1 MPLLSVTAAKIRA
14 DSSLGFSYKSTQNEG
29 IFITRVFPE
38 GTFGQ
43 THLKPGQQIISI
55 NGTNVSRVD
64 TSTFKAV
71 LASLPAGDVTIV
83 IKTHEEE
90 HNISSVTF
98 DCACNVVNQNDTS
111 IQRVI
116 HSKMQTDAGI
126 IPETLLLAGVPRD
139 VWFLIYSLVEEEL
152 MPVSLACFKANE
164 EYSKAM
170 LIYNRDARSAFKPS
184 AVTVQKATA
193 NMIGVQTGILHN
205 NVTLVA
211 TALKDRVNSILAK
224 YNVMSAIATKEFNLP
239 KYKIWETSSNT
250 LMLAVGLSFYPMNFL
265 TISATPIFTASAAS
279 APLEEDMPMPVFGS
293 VDG

>member
-29 IFITRVFPE
+29 IFITNVNPE
-38 GTFGQ
+38 GTFGR

-90 HNISSVTF
+90 LKICSVTF
-98 DCACNVVNQNDTS
+98 DCVCNVVKQNDTS

-116 HSKMQTDAGI
+116 YSKMKSSADI

-164 EYSKAM
+164 EYSKEM
-170 LIYNRDARSAFKPS
+170 FIYKRDARGALKPS
-184 AVTVQKATA
+184 AYLTVQKSTA

-239 KYKIWETSSNT
+239 KYKQTSSNT

-265 TISATPIFTASAAS
+265 TISATPIFAASAAS
-279 APLEEDMPMPVFGS
+279 APLEEDVPMAVFGS

>member
-1 MPLLSVTAAKIRA
+1 MKSSA
-14 DSSLGFSYKSTQNEG
+14 D
-29 IFITRVFPE
+29 
-38 GTFGQ
+38 
-43 THLKPGQQIISI
+43 
-55 NGTNVSRVD
+55 
-64 TSTFKAV
+64 
-71 LASLPAGDVTIV
+71 
-83 IKTHEEE
+83 
-90 HNISSVTF
+90 
-98 DCACNVVNQNDTS
+98 
-111 IQRVI
+111 
-116 HSKMQTDAGI
+116 I

-170 LIYNRDARSAFKPS
+170 LIYNRDAQSALKPS
-184 AVTVQKATA
+184 ALTVQKTTA

-224 YNVMSAIATKEFNLP
+224 YNVMSAIATKEFKLP
-239 KYKIWETSSNT
+239 KYKQTSTNT

-279 APLEEDMPMPVFGS
+279 APLEEDVPMAVFGS

>member
-29 IFITRVFPE
+29 IFITNVNPE

-98 DCACNVVNQNDTS
+98 DCVCNVVNRNDRS

-116 HSKMQTDAGI
+116 RSKMKSSADI

-164 EYSKAM
+164 EYSKEM
-170 LIYNRDARSAFKPS
+170 LIYNRDARSALKPS
-184 AVTVQKATA
+184 ALTVQKSTA

-239 KYKIWETSSNT
+239 KYKQTSSNT

-279 APLEEDMPMPVFGS
+279 APLEEDVPMTVFGS